1 VWAVVGLGNP
11 GRRYVH
17 TRHNAGFSLVRR
29 VAKAWNVRVKK
40 TAFHSKITYAERWG
54 KTILLAMPQTYMN
67 KSGLAVKLIVDS
79 GGVLLAHLVLVY
91 DDLDIPLGEI
101 RIREEGGA
109 GSHKGMRSVIE
120 ELNSRRFTR
129 IRIGIGPLPAEGEA
143 TEFVLTPFSAEETLL
158 FKRGLEMAEKALEYI
173 LAEETEK
180 AMTLFNQRPQSESNS
195 GLP

>member
-120 ELNSRRFTR
+120 ELDSRRFTR
-129 IRIGIGPLPAEGEA
+129 IRIGIGPLPADSEA
-143 TEFVLTPFSAEETLL
+143 TEFVLTPFSAEEILS

-180 AMTLFNQRPQSESNS
+180 AMTLFNQRPQSESDS